1 MLLTQNLLPIS
12 LPLTLK
18 QLMKRQ
24 YKITM
29 VEHMQATI
37 RRKRLLTSKLNL
49 KATNSLK
56 TKYNLLGI
64 HPPPRISPNRLS
76 NSKLMLQPLK
86 IKENRFMRN
95 QKHKV
100 FWEEV
105 LIILKLLM
113 TRKIECYLAMLL
125 IIKKTTCKLTN
136 HIILY

>member
-1 MLLTQNLLPIS
+1 MLTQNLLPIS
-12 LPLTLK
+12 LPLILR
-18 QLMKRQ
+18 QLMKWQ
-24 YKITM
+24 SKITM

-56 TKYNLLGI
+56 TKYNLWVI

-76 NSKLMLQPLK
+76 NLKSMLQPLK

>member
-1 MLLTQNLLPIS
+1 
-12 LPLTLK
+12 
-18 QLMKRQ
+18 
-24 YKITM
+24 M

-100 FWEEV
+100 F
-105 LIILKLLM
+105 
-113 TRKIECYLAMLL
+113 
-125 IIKKTTCKLTN
+125 
-136 HIILY
+136 